1 VEERVSELVREAVRP
16 AAIAAA
22 VQATERLAADHE
34 QRRQLIVDRL
44 AACHEAEARA
54 AREYKST
61 DATYGAVRQRLA
73 SEWEQAIATVQAE
86 QARLA
91 AFDRDVPVL
100 PTPEQRKQLDQLGQ
114 DVHRVW
120 FHPDVSMVF
129 KKQIVRT
136 LIEEIVVDLDEDRDE
151 LQLWIHWVGGHHT
164 ELREPR
170 YRRKVRR
177 KNEDVKHIVEALR
190 KVMDDTAIATVL
202 NREKIRTASIATW
215 SAQRVSDFRRR
226 HGIVAF
232 SKNKQQQQGWLTG
245 AQAANSLGISAMS
258 VTRLI
263 QEGVLP
269 AEQPLPGLP
278 AVISRDDLNLAD
290 VKEAVQQLKNS
301 PNRPLTQ
308 DPNQLSL
315 FPTRNS

>member
-1 VEERVSELVREAVRP
+1 
-16 AAIAAA
+16 
-22 VQATERLAADHE
+22 
-34 QRRQLIVDRL
+34 L
-44 AACHEAEARA
+44 AACREAEARA

-61 DATYGAVRQRLA
+61 DSTYGAVRQRLA

-100 PTPEQRKQLDQLGQ
+100 PTPEQQKQLNHLGQ
-114 DVHRVW
+114 DVRRIW
-120 FHPDVSMVF
+120 FHPAVSMVF
-129 KKQIVRT
+129 KKQIART
-136 LIEEIVVDLDEDRDE
+136 LIEEIVVDLNEERDE
-151 LQLWIHWVGGHHT
+151 LELWIHWAGGHHT

-177 KNEDVKHIVEALR
+177 KNEDVKQIVDALR
-190 KVMDDTAIATVL
+190 KVLDDTSTAAVL
-202 NREKIRTASIATW
+202 NREKIRTASIVTW
-215 SAQRVSDFRRR
+215 SVQRVRDFRQR
-226 HGIVAF
+226 HGIAAF
-232 SKNKQQQQGWLTG
+232 NKKKQQEQGWLTG

-258 VTRLI
+258 VTRML
-263 QEGVLP
+263 QAGVLP

-278 AVISRDDLNLAD
+278 AVISRDDLNLDD
-290 VKEAVQQLKNS
+290 VKRAVQELKTS
-301 PNRPLTQ
+301 HNRPLTQ

>member
-1 VEERVSELVREAVRP
+1 LVCEAVRP

-22 VQATERLAADHE
+22 VQATERLAADYE

-44 AACHEAEARA
+44 TACREAEARA

-73 SEWEQAIATVQAE
+73 SEWEQAIANVHAE
-86 QARLA
+86 QTRLA

-100 PTPEQRKQLDQLGQ
+100 PTPEQRKQLEELGE
-114 DVHRVW
+114 DVHRIW
-120 FHPDVSMVF
+120 FHPEVSMVL

-136 LIEEIVVDLDEDRDE
+136 LIEEIVVDLDEERDE
-151 LQLWIHWVGGHHT
+151 LQLRIHWAGGHHT

-177 KNEDVKHIVEALR
+177 KNEDVKQIVEVLR
-190 KVMDDTAIATVL
+190 KVLDDASIATVL
-202 NREKIRTASIATW
+202 NREKIRTHSIATW
-215 SAQRVSDFRRR
+215 SAQRVGDFRRR
-226 HGIVAF
+226 HSIVAF
-232 SKNKQQQQGWLTG
+232 NKKRQQQQGWMTG

-263 QEGVLP
+263 QAGVLP

-278 AVISRDDLNLAD
+278 AVISREHLNLAD
-290 VKEAVQQLKNS
+290 VKQAVTELKTS
-301 PNRPLTQ
+301 HNRPLTQ